1 MKPVR
6 VISPAFLFLVLG
18 IAVPV
23 CAQTST
29 TATTSLTAGILTP
42 ELRSVSRCSGST
54 RGVQPRDRLHQI

>member
-6 VISPAFLFLVLG
+6 VISIALLFLVLG

-29 TATTSLTAGILTP
+29 TAITSSTAGILTP
-42 ELRSVSRCSGST
+42 ELRSASRCSGST
-54 RGVQPRDRLHQI
+54 SGATSGELYQI